1 MNSVGVQ
8 IGVPSLYQNTRNES
22 ELPYDLADGKPA

>member
-1 MNSVGVQ
+1 MYPLGAQ
-8 IGVPSLYQNTRNES
+8 IGMPSLYQNTRNES